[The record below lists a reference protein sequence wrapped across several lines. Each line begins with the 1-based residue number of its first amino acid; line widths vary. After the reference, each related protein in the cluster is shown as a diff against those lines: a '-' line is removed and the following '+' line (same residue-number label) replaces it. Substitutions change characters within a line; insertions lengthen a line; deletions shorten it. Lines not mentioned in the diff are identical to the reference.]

1 MAFSASYDNPA
12 APGTGAAV
20 SNREDLTN
28 ILTQL
33 DPVSTPIVS
42 LLRKSKARATSHEWT
57 VDGLAAVDTTGLIEG
72 ADTTSFSD
80 KFENR
85 ARLSNVVQGFRRD
98 YQVSQVQQ
106 AVDGVGPANEA
117 AARVKCLRELKRDTE
132 AAVFRISFK
141 SFS

>member
-33 DPVSTPIVS
+33 DPVSTPLVS

-57 VDGLAAVDTTGLIEG
+57 VDGLASVDTSGLIEG

-85 ARLSNVVQGFRRD
+85 ARLSNVVQGFRPRSLLLNK
-98 YQVSQVQQ
+98 QLKTFCPVQSL
-106 AVDGVGPANEA
+106 N
-117 AARVKCLRELKRDTE
+117 RK
-132 AAVFRISFK
+132 
-141 SFS
+141 